1 MLLDKLWWSAVWLL
15 LVLAGGTVGYRVIE
29 GWSWLDC
36 AWMVLTTMTTIGFG
50 EVHPLS
56 DLGRIYTMG
65 LIISGVGLVTFTATQ
80 VTRWVID
87 GELAAQIAERRRRRT
102 MNRLEGHFIV
112 VGLGRLGHEVAEE
125 LSHRG
130 RTVVG
135 IDPEPLHGDELRF
148 LAMRLEQDGTV
159 DDVLREA
166 AIDRAR
172 GLAAATG
179 SDPTNIFITLT
190 ARQLNPN
197 LHIITRVDEATSVQK
212 ALRAGA
218 SAVVNPYGISGA
230 RMAQGLVSPHAAQLV
245 DQAVGRNHSEL
256 EIEDVEIG
264 DDTSYHGALGTLN
277 IPERHRV
284 LIVAIRRPDGHL
296 MTSLDR
302 GTELGP
308 GDIAV
313 VVGKPSELREFAIAA
328 RGSKVTG
335 TVEPH
340 F

>member
-1 MLLDKLWWSAVWLL
+1 MLLGKLRWSVIWLA
-15 LVLAGGTVGYRVIE
+15 LVLIGGTIGYRIVE
-29 GWSWLDC
+29 GWPWLDC

-87 GELAAQIAERRRRRT
+87 GELAAQIQARRRRRT
-102 MNRLEGHFIV
+102 MNRLQGHFIV

-130 RTVVG
+130 RVVVG
-135 IDPEPLHGDELRF
+135 IDPEPHAGEDLSRL
-148 LAMRLEQDGTV
+148 LAMRLEQDGTA

-166 AIDRAR
+166 AIERAR

-179 SDPTNIFITLT
+179 SDATNIFITLS
-190 ARQLNPN
+190 ARQMNPN

-212 ALRAGA
+212 AIRAGA

-264 DDTSYHGALGTLN
+264 DDPSYHGTLGALN
-277 IPERHRV
+277 IPERHRI

-302 GTELGP
+302 TTELSA

-313 VVGKPSELREFAIAA
+313 VVGKPSELREFALAA
-328 RGSKVTG
+328 SSNRS
-335 TVEPH
+335 TVPRPS
-340 F
+340 